1 MCEWRAPE
9 KNHRRKLVFLLWFS
23 YIVINCL
30 SNFSLEIIF
39 YTMRCTIYLVFAKLR
54 YLRYLTLQCSR
65 LCHELIEKYIIEM

>member
-30 SNFSLEIIF
+30 SNFSLEIFF
-39 YTMRCTIYLVFAKLR
+39 YTMRCTIYLVFAKLKKN
-54 YLRYLTLQCSR
+54 LKD
-65 LCHELIEKYIIEM
+65 I